1 MRHAIGRANLVDPL
15 SGEQAQSDGN
25 DGQAAKNRRVSST
38 APIASTSF
46 TPSARTEAKEV
57 DPIHDPQ
64 REVML
69 CLTMCTQEIM
79 EAKWEAELQAAPAQA
94 PIAEAHPTVLALR
107 ATIKSGIP
115 PKESLMNALRR
126 HLSGAWEER
135 ATKLSL
141 VPGSDPKRRCQ
152 LGNATLVAAALLEGA
167 KGAISYSIKSTPS
180 SPTLLLFVEYI
191 FALGLANSDIPF
203 VVKALSQ
210 WLPRE
215 LIHTIKNLN
224 EIAAFSHRVILS
236 ALLHVVDDQ
245 QTSPLILTIANLAK

>member
-1 MRHAIGRANLVDPL
+1 
-15 SGEQAQSDGN
+15 
-25 DGQAAKNRRVSST
+25 
-38 APIASTSF
+38 
-46 TPSARTEAKEV
+46 
-57 DPIHDPQ
+57 
-64 REVML
+64 
-69 CLTMCTQEIM
+69 
-79 EAKWEAELQAAPAQA
+79 
-94 PIAEAHPTVLALR
+94 
-107 ATIKSGIP
+107 
-115 PKESLMNALRR
+115 
-126 HLSGAWEER
+126 
-135 ATKLSL
+135 
-141 VPGSDPKRRCQ
+141 
-152 LGNATLVAAALLEGA
+152 
-167 KGAISYSIKSTPS
+167 STPS

>member
-115 PKESLMNALRR
+115 PKESLMNA
-126 HLSGAWEER
+126 
-135 ATKLSL
+135 
-141 VPGSDPKRRCQ
+141 DPKRRCQ